1 MIMNWTNKKEI
12 RRAFTEIVEPADEAN
27 ALAMETRLLMYRFLS
42 EVEKISKERGI
53 SRKELAQMIGTSPSF
68 ITQLFQGTK
77 TVNLTT
83 LAKFQK
89 ALNFTFR
96 IEAIESKAINNVKNI
111 PKKDIDKYRLAAG

>member
-1 MIMNWTNKKEI
+1 MNWTNKKEI
-12 RRAFTEIVEPADEAN
+12 RRAFTEIVEPADEAT

-42 EVEKISKERGI
+42 EVEKISEERGI

-96 IEAIESKAINNVKNI
+96 IEAIESKASALVIF
-111 PKKDIDKYRLAAG
+111 PIDEWTV

>member
-42 EVEKISKERGI
+42 EVEKISEERGI

-68 ITQLFQGTK
+68 VTQLFQGTK

-96 IEAIESKAINNVKNI
+96 IEAVESKTGNIKNI
-111 PKKDIDKYRLAAG
+111 PKKDVERYRLAAG

>member
-1 MIMNWTNKKEI
+1 MNWTNKKEI

-42 EVEKISKERGI
+42 EVEKISEERGI

>member
-12 RRAFTEIVEPADEAN
+12 RRSFTEILEPADEATS
-27 ALAMETRLLMYRFLS
+27 LAMETRLLMYRFLS
-42 EVEKISKERGI
+42 EVEKISEERGI

-68 ITQLFQGTK
+68 VTQLFQGTK

-89 ALNFTFR
+89 ALNFNFR
-96 IEAIESKAINNVKNI
+96 IEAVESKSGNIKNI
-111 PKKDIDKYRLAAG
+111 PKKDVERYRLAAG